1 MLRTLCR
8 PVPSLMTIEKNSVVS
23 FHYTV
28 SEGGAQIESSH
39 GGEPLTILY
48 GAGNIIPGLESA
60 LEGRAAGDK
69 IEATIAP
76 EDAYGQRRD
85 DFVQRVPKKYFKET
99 RLEPGMTVGIHT
111 GQGPRMV
118 TVLKVGMSVVDVDLN
133 HPMAGKTLQFAIEI
147 LDVRAASEEEIAHGH
162 VHGPGGHHH

>member
-1 MLRTLCR
+1 
-8 PVPSLMTIEKNSVVS
+8 MTIEKNSVVS

-28 SEGGAQIESSH
+28 SDVDGGRIESSH
-39 GGEPLTILY
+39 GQEPLVILH
-48 GAGNIIPGLESA
+48 GAGNIIPGLEAA
-60 LEGRAAGDK
+60 LEGKAAGDK
-69 IEATIAP
+69 VEAIIRP
-76 EDAYGQRRD
+76 EDAYGERRE

-99 RLEPGMTVGIHT
+99 RLEPGMTVGIQT

-133 HPMAGKTLQFAIEI
+133 HPMAGKTLKFDIEI

-162 VHGPGGHHH
+162 VHGEGGHHH